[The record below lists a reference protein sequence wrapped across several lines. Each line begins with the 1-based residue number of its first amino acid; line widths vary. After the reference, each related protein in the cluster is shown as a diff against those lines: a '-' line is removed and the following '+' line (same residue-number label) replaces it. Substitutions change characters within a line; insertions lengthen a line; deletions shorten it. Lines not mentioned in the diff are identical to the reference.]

1 MPAETRYCPTHV
13 VESGTELVSDPVS
26 VELKL
31 FDSRGDRRKPLADA
45 TSWNHRPCSGSPF
58 PMRAYAVVVFF
69 AVLVMAWAL
78 VRSRR
83 Q

>member
-1 MPAETRYCPTHV
+1 MA
-13 VESGTELVSDPVS
+13 
-26 VELKL
+26 
-31 FDSRGDRRKPLADA
+31 
-45 TSWNHRPCSGSPF
+45 PCRAKIRA
-58 PMRAYAVVVFF
+58 MRAYAVVVFF